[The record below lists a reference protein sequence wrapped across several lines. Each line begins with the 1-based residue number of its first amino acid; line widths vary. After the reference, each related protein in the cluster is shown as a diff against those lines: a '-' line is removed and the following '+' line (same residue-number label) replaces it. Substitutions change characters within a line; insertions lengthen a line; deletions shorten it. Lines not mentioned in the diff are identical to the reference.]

1 MFGSGILCAVL
12 LATEFTEKI
21 KSEKKKLWVL
31 RVSVVGFA
39 GVAEL
44 ADAHDSKSCSVR
56 SEGSSPSFGTG
67 WVLYPKGFLNRN
79 ILQNSEDVSISG
91 LNKCENTHLW
101 Y

>member
-1 MFGSGILCAVL
+1 MLGSGILGAVL

-21 KSEKKKLWVL
+21 IKKTLCSPCLSLPRRVL
-31 RVSVVGFA
+31 PGWPVFA

-67 WVLYPKGFLNRN
+67 IITATSSQIRRTLRFAVEMNERTL
-79 ILQNSEDVSISG
+79 I
-91 LNKCENTHLW
+91 
-101 Y
+101 